1 MKRIFVITMAVF
13 LTSVVS
19 ACGGS
24 DENTKDSKPVNTL
37 TTKTETPVSREDS
50 TKTEMEPV
58 IEEIPLD
65 AQRDFYIKTTKP
77 EIDHIVDEFDFIWET
92 LWTYTFQSV
101 TDGKITSSEAWKKL
115 DTAKKRYDLIYQQT
129 GELPTDGLDKELKK
143 KLGSFQVEIEDAIA
157 FRLEAIKKAKKMF
170 DKGEFPASEVND
182 IQDIVDQSGDYFL
195 QGILYLT
202 DIENTLGIEN

>member
-1 MKRIFVITMAVF
+1 MVMIVL

-19 ACGGS
+19 ACGS
-24 DENTKDSKPVNTL
+24 SNENPKDSKPET
-37 TTKTETPVSREDS
+37 TPQTKTETAVSKEDS
-50 TKTEMEPV
+50 KKTEVEPV
-58 IEEIPLD
+58 VEEIPLEVQKD
-65 AQRDFYIKTTKP
+65 VYIRTTKP

-115 DTAKKRYDLIYQQT
+115 DTANKRYDLIYQQT
-129 GELPTDGLDKELKK
+129 GEIPVDGFDKELKK

-195 QGILYLT
+195 QGLSILT
-202 DIENTLGIEN
+202 EIEKTLGIES